1 MRHFVNHDLQN
12 QAGTLSAAEGLPVA
26 SKPGAESYGILRL
39 PAVLK
44 ARGRS
49 RSTHYCDIQ
58 QGLFPR
64 PVKLGDRAVGWP
76 ELEVEAMNLARI
88 AGKGEEEIRALVASL
103 VTARK
108 SVSR

>member
-1 MRHFVNHDLQN
+1 MRHFDNHDPQY
-12 QAGTLSAAEGLPVA
+12 QAGTLSAAEGIPVA
-26 SKPGAESYGILRL
+26 SKPGAESYVILRL

-64 PVKLGDRAVGWP
+64 PVSLGARAVGWP
-76 ELEVEAMNLARI
+76 EHEVEAMNHARI
-88 AGKGEEEIRALVASL
+88 AGKGEAEIRALVDRLEA
-103 VTARK
+103 ARK